1 MRTMK
6 TVWTSLCLLAST
18 AASAQQYVISTIAGG
33 APPATP
39 PGLGLVLGSVLG
51 VVADAGGNVYLASSD
66 LNAVFRLDS
75 SGVLTRVA
83 GNSRTG
89 YSGDGGPATNARIT
103 SPKGLALD
111 AAGNLFVADYGNRRI
126 RRVSKDGIIT
136 TVAGSGAH
144 VVSPEMADPP

>member
-18 AASAQQYVISTIAGG
+18 AASAQQYVTSTIAGG
-33 APPATP
+33 AAPVTPA
-39 PGLGLVLGSVLG
+39 PGLALTLGSVSG

-111 AAGNLFVADYGNRRI
+111 TAGNLFVADYGNRRI
-126 RRVSKDGIIT
+126 RSAERLHR
-136 TVAGSGAH
+136 AH
-144 VVSPEMADPP
+144 

>member
-1 MRTMK
+1 MKHSMQTMK
-6 TVWTSLCLLAST
+6 AVWTSLCLLAST

-39 PGLGLVLGSVLG
+39 APLGSVLG
-51 VVADAGGNVYLASSD
+51 VVADAGGNVYFASSD
-66 LNAVFRLDS
+66 LNAVFQLNL

-89 YSGDGGPATNARIT
+89 YSGDGGPATNAQLT

-111 AAGNLFVADYGNRRI
+111 GAG
-126 RRVSKDGIIT
+126 
-136 TVAGSGAH
+136 
-144 VVSPEMADPP
+144 